1 MIAGKY
7 AKLSVANPILR
18 RLGRHRFGRGRD
30 GILGRQGDGRRAFL
44 DRGGPVLLVIM
55 AATFVMWALILER
68 LFYFRFAHKQIAAEA
83 IAEWRSRSDRKSK
96 LAHWVREKLVS
107 EVRAKA
113 EQNVQ
118 LTKAMVA
125 LAPLL
130 GLLGTVTGMVAVFDI
145 MAITAGAD
153 AKAMSA
159 GVSRATI
166 PTMAG
171 MVAALSGVF
180 ANTYVTRVAQ
190 HESEF
195 LQDNLT
201 TDH

>member
-1 MIAGKY
+1 MGFAD
-7 AKLSVANPILR
+7 L
-18 RLGRHRFGRGRD
+18 
-30 GILGRQGDGRRAFL
+30 QAFL

-55 AATFVMWALILER
+55 LATFFMWGLILER
-68 LFYFRFAHKQIAAEA
+68 VFYFRFAHKQVAADA
-83 IAEWRSRSDRKSK
+83 IAEWRSRSDRKST
-96 LAHWVREKLVS
+96 LAHWVKDKLVS
-107 EVRAKA
+107 EVRMKA

-145 MAITAGAD
+145 MAITSGAD

-171 MVAALSGVF
+171 MVASLSGILF
-180 ANTYVTRVAQ
+180 TSGMDRRVNRSVQQVEDAM
-190 HESEF
+190 EIG
-195 LQDNLT
+195 
-201 TDH
+201 

>member
-1 MIAGKY
+1 M
-7 AKLSVANPILR
+7 
-18 RLGRHRFGRGRD
+18 LGLD
-30 GILGRQGDGRRAFL
+30 ALQAFL

-68 LFYFRFAHKQIAAEA
+68 LFYFRFAHKQVAAEA
-83 IAEWRSRSDRKSK
+83 IAEWRSRSDRTSK
-96 LAHWVREKLVS
+96 LAHWVRERIVS

-113 EQNVQ
+113 EANVQ

-171 MVAALSGVF
+171 MVASLSGVLITSGMDRKV
-180 ANTYVTRVAQ
+180 NRSVQQVEDQ
-190 HESEF
+190 MEMS
-195 LQDNLT
+195 
-201 TDH
+201 

>member
-1 MIAGKY
+1 M
-7 AKLSVANPILR
+7 
-18 RLGRHRFGRGRD
+18 LGFSE
-30 GILGRQGDGRRAFL
+30 LQAFL
-44 DRGGPVLLVIM
+44 ERGGPVLLVIM

-68 LFYFRFAHKQIAAEA
+68 LFYFRFAHKQVAAEA

-96 LAHWVREKLVS
+96 LAHWVRDKLVS
-107 EVRAKA
+107 EVRQKA
-113 EQNVQ
+113 EANVQ

-171 MVAALSGVF
+171 MVASLSGVLIVS
-180 ANTYVTRVAQ
+180 AMDRRVNRSVQ
-190 HESEF
+190 QVEDQMEIG
-195 LQDNLT
+195 
-201 TDH
+201 

>member
-1 MIAGKY
+1 MGFQD
-7 AKLSVANPILR
+7 L
-18 RLGRHRFGRGRD
+18 
-30 GILGRQGDGRRAFL
+30 QAFL

-96 LAHWVREKLVS
+96 LAHWVRSKLVS

-171 MVAALSGVF
+171 MVASLSGILF
-180 ANTYVTRVAQ
+180 TSGMDRRVNRSVQ
-190 HESEF
+190 QVEDSMEI
-195 LQDNLT
+195 D
-201 TDH
+201 

>member
-1 MIAGKY
+1 MGFAD
-7 AKLSVANPILR
+7 L
-18 RLGRHRFGRGRD
+18 
-30 GILGRQGDGRRAFL
+30 QAFL

-55 AATFVMWALILER
+55 AATFFMWALILER
-68 LFYFRFAHKQIAAEA
+68 LFYFRFAHKQVASEA
-83 IAEWRSRSDRKSK
+83 IAEWRSRADRKSTM
-96 LAHWVREKLVS
+96 AHWVKDKLVS
-107 EVRAKA
+107 EVRLKA

-130 GLLGTVTGMVAVFDI
+130 GLLGTVTGMVAVFDV
-145 MAITAGAD
+145 MAITNGAD

-171 MVAALSGVF
+171 MVASLSGILF
-180 ANTYVTRVAQ
+180 TSGMDRRVSRSVQ
-190 HESEF
+190 EVED
-195 LQDNLT
+195 QMEIG
-201 TDH
+201 

>member
-1 MIAGKY
+1 
-7 AKLSVANPILR
+7 
-18 RLGRHRFGRGRD
+18 
-30 GILGRQGDGRRAFL
+30 
-44 DRGGPVLLVIM
+44 M
-55 AATFVMWALILER
+55 AATFFMWALILER
-68 LFYFRFAHKQIAAEA
+68 LFYFRFAHKQVAAEA
-83 IAEWRSRSDRKSK
+83 IAEWRSRSDRKSTF
-96 LAHWVREKLVS
+96 AHWVKDKLVS

-130 GLLGTVTGMVAVFDI
+130 GLLGTVTGMVAVFDV
-145 MAITAGAD
+145 MAITNGAD

-171 MVAALSGVF
+171 MVASLSGILF
-180 ANTYVTRVAQ
+180 TSGMDRRVNRSVQ
-190 HESEF
+190 WVEDEMEIG
-195 LQDNLT
+195 
-201 TDH
+201 

>member
-1 MIAGKY
+1 MGFQD
-7 AKLSVANPILR
+7 L
-18 RLGRHRFGRGRD
+18 
-30 GILGRQGDGRRAFL
+30 QAFL

-68 LFYFRFAHKQIAAEA
+68 LFYFRFAHQQVAAEA
-83 IAEWRSRSDRKSK
+83 LAEWRSRSDRKSK
-96 LAHWVREKLVS
+96 TAHWVRDKLVS

-171 MVAALSGVF
+171 MVASLSGILF
-180 ANTYVTRVAQ
+180 TSGMDRRVNRSVQ
-190 HESEF
+190 KVEDSMEI
-195 LQDNLT
+195 D
-201 TDH
+201 

>member
-1 MIAGKY
+1 MGFAD
-7 AKLSVANPILR
+7 L
-18 RLGRHRFGRGRD
+18 
-30 GILGRQGDGRRAFL
+30 QAFL
-44 DRGGPVLLVIM
+44 DRGGPVLVLFIM
-55 AATFVMWALILER
+55 PATFFMWGLILER
-68 LFYFRFAHKQIAAEA
+68 LFYFRFAHKQVAAEA
-83 IAEWRSRSDRKSK
+83 IAEWRSRSDRKSIP
-96 LAHWVREKLVS
+96 AHWIKDKLVS
-107 EVRAKA
+107 EVRLKA

-145 MAITAGAD
+145 MAITSGAD

-171 MVAALSGVF
+171 MVASLSGILF
-180 ANTYVTRVAQ
+180 TSGMDRRVNRSVQQVEDAM
-190 HESEF
+190 EIG
-195 LQDNLT
+195 
-201 TDH
+201 

>member
-1 MIAGKY
+1 MGFAD
-7 AKLSVANPILR
+7 L
-18 RLGRHRFGRGRD
+18 
-30 GILGRQGDGRRAFL
+30 QAFL

-55 AATFVMWALILER
+55 LATFFMWVLILER
-68 LFYFRFAHKQIAAEA
+68 VFYFRFAHKQVAADA
-83 IAEWRSRSDRKSK
+83 IAEWRSRSDRKST
-96 LAHWVREKLVS
+96 LAHWVKDKLVS
-107 EVRAKA
+107 EVRMKA

-145 MAITAGAD
+145 MAITSGAD

-171 MVAALSGVF
+171 MVASLSGILF
-180 ANTYVTRVAQ
+180 TSGMDRRVNRSVQQVEDAM
-190 HESEF
+190 EIS
-195 LQDNLT
+195 
-201 TDH
+201 

>member
-1 MIAGKY
+1 
-7 AKLSVANPILR
+7 
-18 RLGRHRFGRGRD
+18 
-30 GILGRQGDGRRAFL
+30 
-44 DRGGPVLLVIM
+44 
-55 AATFVMWALILER
+55 MWGLILER
-68 LFYFRFAHKQIAAEA
+68 VFYFRFAHKQVAADA
-83 IAEWRSRSDRKSK
+83 IAEWRSRSDRKST
-96 LAHWVREKLVS
+96 LAHWVKDKLVS
-107 EVRAKA
+107 EVRMKA

-145 MAITAGAD
+145 MAITSGAD

-171 MVAALSGVF
+171 MVASLSGILF
-180 ANTYVTRVAQ
+180 TSGMDRRVNRSVQQVEDAM
-190 HESEF
+190 EIS
-195 LQDNLT
+195 
-201 TDH
+201 

>member
-1 MIAGKY
+1 M
-7 AKLSVANPILR
+7 L
-18 RLGRHRFGRGRD
+18 
-30 GILGRQGDGRRAFL
+30 
-44 DRGGPVLLVIM
+44 
-55 AATFVMWALILER
+55 ATFFMWGLILER
-68 LFYFRFAHKQIAAEA
+68 LFYFRFAHKQVAAEA
-83 IAEWRSRSDRKSK
+83 IAEWRSRSDRKSR
-96 LAHWVREKLVS
+96 LAHWVKDKLVS
-107 EVRAKA
+107 EVRMKA

-145 MAITAGAD
+145 MAITSGAD

-171 MVAALSGVF
+171 MVASLSGILF
-180 ANTYVTRVAQ
+180 TSGMDRRVSRSVQQVEDAM
-190 HESEF
+190 EIG
-195 LQDNLT
+195 
-201 TDH
+201 

>member
-1 MIAGKY
+1 MGFQD
-7 AKLSVANPILR
+7 L
-18 RLGRHRFGRGRD
+18 
-30 GILGRQGDGRRAFL
+30 QAFL
-44 DRGGPVLLVIM
+44 DRGGPVLLIIM

-83 IAEWRSRSDRKSK
+83 LAEWRSRSDRKSK
-96 LAHWVREKLVS
+96 LAHWVRDKLVS
-107 EVRAKA
+107 EVRIKA

-171 MVAALSGVF
+171 MVASLSGIMF
-180 ANTYVTRVAQ
+180 TSGMDRRVNRSVQ
-190 HESEF
+190 QVEDSMEIG
-195 LQDNLT
+195 
-201 TDH
+201 

>member
-1 MIAGKY
+1 M
-7 AKLSVANPILR
+7 
-18 RLGRHRFGRGRD
+18 RD
-30 GILGRQGDGRRAFL
+30 
-44 DRGGPVLLVIM
+44 
-55 AATFVMWALILER
+55 
-68 LFYFRFAHKQIAAEA
+68 
-83 IAEWRSRSDRKSK
+83 
-96 LAHWVREKLVS
+96 KLVS

-130 GLLGTVTGMVAVFDI
+130 GLLGTVTGMVAVFDV
-145 MAITAGAD
+145 MAITNGAD

-171 MVAALSGVF
+171 MVASLSGILFTSGMDRTV
-180 ANTYVTRVAQ
+180 NRSVQWV
-190 HESEF
+190 EDEMEIG
-195 LQDNLT
+195 
-201 TDH
+201 

>member
-1 MIAGKY
+1 MGFQD
-7 AKLSVANPILR
+7 L
-18 RLGRHRFGRGRD
+18 
-30 GILGRQGDGRRAFL
+30 QAFL

-68 LFYFRFAHKQIAAEA
+68 LFYFRFAHKQVAADA

-96 LAHWVREKLVS
+96 IAHWVRDKLVS

-113 EQNVQ
+113 EQNVE

-171 MVAALSGVF
+171 MVASLSGILF
-180 ANTYVTRVAQ
+180 TSGMDRRVNRSVQ
-190 HESEF
+190 QVEDSMEIG
-195 LQDNLT
+195 
-201 TDH
+201 

>member
-1 MIAGKY
+1 MGFAD
-7 AKLSVANPILR
+7 L
-18 RLGRHRFGRGRD
+18 
-30 GILGRQGDGRRAFL
+30 QAFL

-55 AATFVMWALILER
+55 LATFFMWGLILER
-68 LFYFRFAHKQIAAEA
+68 VFYFRFAHKQVAADA
-83 IAEWRSRSDRKSK
+83 IAEWRSRSDRKST
-96 LAHWVREKLVS
+96 LAHWVKDKLVS
-107 EVRAKA
+107 EVRMKA

-118 LTKAMVA
+118 LTKAMLA

-145 MAITAGAD
+145 MAITSGAD

-171 MVAALSGVF
+171 MVASLSGILF
-180 ANTYVTRVAQ
+180 TSGMDRRVNRSVQQVEDAM
-190 HESEF
+190 EIS
-195 LQDNLT
+195 
-201 TDH
+201 